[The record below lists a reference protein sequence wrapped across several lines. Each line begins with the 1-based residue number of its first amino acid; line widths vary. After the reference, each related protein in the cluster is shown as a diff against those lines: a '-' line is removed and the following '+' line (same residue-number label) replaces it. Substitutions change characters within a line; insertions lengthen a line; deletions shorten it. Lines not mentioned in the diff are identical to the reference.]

1 MTLKE
6 EIELLKEQ
14 VRLLK
19 AKEKLL
25 LAIKE
30 LEAARQPILYP
41 FQPVYP
47 WWIGVEPHITWE
59 YGMGKDDHFPEY
71 QTGDPLPET
80 PITTCSVDSRT
91 LANVPMTFTN

>member
-1 MTLKE
+1 VTLKE
-6 EIELLKEQ
+6 EVDLLKEQ

-30 LEAARQPILYP
+30 LEEVQKVMPYVP
-41 FQPVYP
+41 YSP
-47 WWIGVEPHITWE
+47 WIPYNPWPGSVPTITWE
-59 YGMGKDDHFPEY
+59 VGA
-71 QTGDPLPET
+71 GDPLP
-80 PITTCSVDSRT
+80 PLPVTTCSVGYRE